1 MFTNAVVPVGA
12 VPVIPPH
19 QGAGDSSQQQ
29 GIPRSAFSRVLVL
42 SYGLP
47 ESQNFPFP
55 PHISITFQV
64 FVSKMTC
71 TTLHSLQ

>member
-29 GIPRSAFSRVLVL
+29 GIPRSAFSWVLVL

-47 ESQNFPFP
+47 ESQNFP